1 MMTANILYFRIG
13 SIGKRPYTLICQRL
27 AAKQAKKKI
36 MTPTHFFRHNCKTQ
50 RNNAPSAWFRAMPV
64 WQCRTCQNKLTACK
78 AVKAKFWCFNN
89 LLQKADNHLMQSVF
103 LIVFSV
109 SETFYGTRSSCS
121 TEVRC
126 TVTVGFSRFLLGWV
140 RIHSQDKIFKST
152 CFL

>member
-1 MMTANILYFRIG
+1 MTASILYFRIDPTHWFA
-13 SIGKRPYTLICQRL
+13 SDWQLTKL
-27 AAKQAKKKI
+27 KKI

-50 RNNAPSAWFRAMPV
+50 RNAPSARFRAMPV

-78 AVKAKFWCFNN
+78 DVKAKFWCFNN

-109 SETFYGTRSSCS
+109 SETFHGTRSSCS

-126 TVTVGFSRFLLGWV
+126 TVTVGFWRFLLGWV
-140 RIHSQDKIFKST
+140 RMHSQDKLFKST